1 MDRAHTD
8 EKVAARLSPPTPL
21 VALAKD
27 DDLNAEG
34 KRQLTFIVALGYDGV
49 QSAHMKKRKEAAV
62 TGEQTPASDD
72 TQPSPH
78 IPRELPSLVGHATPG
93 RNTSDSDS
101 TRSPIDPPG
110 LSEQIPSTGDQAV
123 AVPPMEVRV
132 EDIDESARPPV
143 VEEPAELDA
152 IFSIDPRVFEWEL
165 VYDVSDPIFQ
175 LEPTLVE
182 PDLSRYSVSGLPQLD
197 TYIPVDLLP
206 DSLLV
211 HDIDNITR
219 VHFGDSDTQYHR
231 PPVRRY
237 VRIYPKPPGQHGE
250 SQSAY
255 EGRDTSKA
263 ARSAHLYLQSTNR
276 LGSGSHSF
284 VYRAPLTLR
293 LDGDSGKCTTATV
306 AVKTAHKECGAH
318 LMLDKEATAYNAFP
332 RELMEDTSRP
342 MPDISGTDG
351 AATSLDAVMTSESA
365 DEPPSVSHSHDADC
379 LGPAAQ
385 SAASAELP
393 RPASR
398 MPVIEGGPAVVP
410 KFYGYYGALNEDGT
424 LHSERHGLQTY
435 CDIDEACYVD
445 WPTRLLLVEECGR
458 PIQPY
463 YMTREERCVH
473 LPQLLFHCIVD
484 AAYSEKVVAL
494 TERLHKAGFVNG
506 SPYRRNMLSQPGPL
520 SVPPEERSQY
530 TPSYR
535 IIDFGRADVLSLL
548 PETRHEFFG
557 DCCDADM
564 MRTKRSLF
572 L

>member
-1 MDRAHTD
+1 
-8 EKVAARLSPPTPL
+8 
-21 VALAKD
+21 
-27 DDLNAEG
+27 
-34 KRQLTFIVALGYDGV
+34 
-49 QSAHMKKRKEAAV
+49 
-62 TGEQTPASDD
+62 
-72 TQPSPH
+72 
-78 IPRELPSLVGHATPG
+78 
-93 RNTSDSDS
+93 
-101 TRSPIDPPG
+101 
-110 LSEQIPSTGDQAV
+110 
-123 AVPPMEVRV
+123 MEVRV

-143 VEEPAELDA
+143 VEEPAELDG

-182 PDLSRYSVSGLPQLD
+182 PDLSRYSVIGLPQLD
-197 TYIPVDLLP
+197 TYIPDDLLP

-219 VHFGDSDTQYHR
+219 VHFGDSDTQCRR

-237 VRIYPKPPGQHGE
+237 VRIYPKPSGQHGE

-284 VYRAPLTLR
+284 
-293 LDGDSGKCTTATV
+293 CTSATV

-332 RELMEDTSRP
+332 RELMEDTSR
-342 MPDISGTDG
+342 
-351 AATSLDAVMTSESA
+351 
-365 DEPPSVSHSHDADC
+365 
-379 LGPAAQ
+379 
-385 SAASAELP
+385 
-393 RPASR
+393 
-398 MPVIEGGPAVVP
+398 GPAVVP
-410 KFYGYYGALNEDGT
+410 KFYGYYGALNADGT
-424 LHSERHGLQTY
+424 LHSERHTLQTY
-435 CDIDEACYVD
+435 CDIDETCYVD
-445 WPTRLLLVEECGR
+445 WPTRLFLVEECGR

-463 YMTREERCVH
+463 YMTREER
-473 LPQLLFHCIVD
+473 
-484 AAYSEKVVAL
+484 EKVVAL

-520 SVPPEERSQY
+520 SVPREERSQY

-535 IIDFGRADVLSLL
+535 IIDFGRAEVLSLL

-564 MRTKRSLF
+564 MKTKRSLF